1 MVGGLVLVSFE
12 VILGRDLAKCLKFKG
27 YRSNSPVLR
36 NGQDL
41 GLTFR
46 WGHNI
51 LCLLSI
57 VTSVTPSKTAVFGVA
72 FGFPLGPA
80 HIGFPEPKMAASFTQ
95 HSGSFFSRQF
105 FPSCWR
111 VSSNGIALAVRV
123 RFGRFQYLSANRICI
138 PGIVI
143 ATQPQ

>member
-1 MVGGLVLVSFE
+1 MSQAVSGWGLVLVSFE
-12 VILGRDLAKCLKFKG
+12 VILGRNLAKCLKFKG

-46 WGHNI
+46 RGHNI

-57 VTSVTPSKTAVFGVA
+57 VTSVTLSKTAVFGVA

-80 HIGFPEPKMAASFTQ
+80 HIGFPEPNMAASFTQ
-95 HSGSFFSRQF
+95 YAASFKQHIVGRSSVGSP
-105 FPSCWR
+105 FP
-111 VSSNGIALAVRV
+111 LAVA
-123 RFGRFQYLSANRICI
+123 F
-138 PGIVI
+138 PP
-143 ATQPQ
+143 TE